1 MKILHLVPSIAAV
14 RGGTSIAVM
23 EMVKGLRDIGI
34 DAEIVTTN
42 DNGKTLLD
50 VPLHRLIE
58 YEVEG
63 KKVPVRFFPRFSP
76 PIHAMREFAFSGSL
90 TIWLWQHLRDY
101 DLIHVHAIFS
111 YPATIAMTI
120 ARQQNIPYVN
130 SPHGLL
136 CQWSLQ
142 QGAQK
147 KHIYLNLLEKAN
159 LFGAKAIHVT
169 ARQEQVEIELLGWAL
184 KTIVLP
190 LGLQIPPAIAD
201 AREQLHRMLD
211 IPSPVPILLFLSR
224 IHPKKGLDYL
234 IPALSK
240 LRDRHFAFVLAGSGD
255 PEYEAVLERLLQA
268 NHLGDRTFKLG
279 FVTGINK
286 NICLQG
292 ADLYVLTSHS
302 ENFGVSVLEALAA
315 RTPVLITKGVALA
328 ELVRSQQLGWVV
340 DLEIDAIAAAIAQS
354 LDQPQVNQQIGDRAA
369 KYIAEHYTWN
379 KIAVNL
385 QQLYIAVLK

>member
-76 PIHAMREFAFSGSL
+76 PIHAVREFAFSGSL

-184 KTIVLP
+184 KTVVLP
-190 LGLQIPPAIAD
+190 LGLQISPAIAD
-201 AREQLHRMLD
+201 ARAQLHRMLD
-211 IPSPVPILLFLSR
+211 IPSQVPILLFLSR
-224 IHPKKGLDYL
+224 IHPKKGVDYL
-234 IPALSK
+234 IPALGK

-255 PEYEAVLERLLQA
+255 PEYEAVLERLIQA

-286 NICLQG
+286 NTCLQG

-315 RTPVLITKGVALA
+315 GTPVLITKGVALA

-340 DLEIDAIAAAIAQS
+340 DLDIDAIAAAIAQS

>member
-1 MKILHLVPSIAAV
+1 MKVLHLVPSIAAV
-14 RGGTSIAVM
+14 RGGTSIAVI
-23 EMVKGLRDIGI
+23 EMVKSLRAIGI

-50 VPLHRLIE
+50 VPLHRLID

-63 KKVPVRFFPRFSP
+63 EKVPVRFFPRFSP

-101 DLIHVHAIFS
+101 DLMHVHAIFS

-169 ARQEQVEIELLGWAL
+169 AMQEQVEIELLGWSL
-184 KTIVLP
+184 KTIVRP

-211 IPSPVPILLFLSR
+211 IPSQVPIMLFLSR

-234 IPALSK
+234 LPALGK

-255 PEYEAVLERLLQA
+255 PEYEAALEQLLQA
-268 NHLGDRTFKLG
+268 HHLGDRTYKLG
-279 FVTGINK
+279 FVTGIKK

-292 ADLYVLTSHS
+292 SDLYVLTSHS

-315 RTPVLITKGVALA
+315 GTPVLITKGVALA

-385 QQLYIAVLK
+385 QQLYI

>member
-14 RGGTSIAVM
+14 RGGTSIAVI

-63 KKVPVRFFPRFSP
+63 EKVPVRFFPRFSP
-76 PIHAMREFAFSGSL
+76 PIHAVREFAFSGSL

-184 KTIVLP
+184 KTVVLP
-190 LGLQIPPAIAD
+190 LGLQISPAIAD

-211 IPSPVPILLFLSR
+211 IPSQVPILLFLSR

-234 IPALSK
+234 IPALGK

-255 PEYEAVLERLLQA
+255 PEYEAALERLLQA

-315 RTPVLITKGVALA
+315 GTPVLITKGVALA

>member
-42 DNGKTLLD
+42 DNGKTLLG

-63 KKVPVRFFPRFSP
+63 EKVPVRFFPRFSP
-76 PIHAMREFAFSGSL
+76 PIHAVREFAFSGSL

-184 KTIVLP
+184 KTVVLP
-190 LGLQIPPAIAD
+190 LGLQISPAIAD

-211 IPSPVPILLFLSR
+211 IPSQVPILLFLSR

-255 PEYEAVLERLLQA
+255 PEYEAALERLIQA

-292 ADLYVLTSHS
+292 SDLYVLTSHS

-340 DLEIDAIAAAIAQS
+340 DLDIDAIAAAIAQS

-385 QQLYIAVLK
+385 QQLYI